1 MAYISNKL
9 CHFVGRS
16 LKNDTERVKLLSN
29 IIQSGKLLA
38 NPQSPGKKPEMSTDS
53 TYKQADDL
61 GEIFSHIDCVCFCD
75 IPDSELYIH
84 TKKYSKVGLAFTKK
98 FLVSAGARPV
108 QYVPLGFDMKKQME
122 GCIASENP
130 KKYFVEINRV
140 MIYTLLLMDLLNIE
154 NNDLLKLFADMK
166 NSSKFVK
173 QAAIHIEFNL
183 PELFSGTP
191 LHNIIY
197 TLSQHTAN
205 SNAYIK
211 LFDPCLND
219 DDINNYYME
228 REWRSLQNI
237 DFSRDDIVSIYLPDN
252 KDLINYFANQFP
264 QLEDKIISIP

>member
-98 FLVSAGARPV
+98 ISCECWSPSSAICSVGV
-108 QYVPLGFDMKKQME
+108 
-122 GCIASENP
+122 
-130 KKYFVEINRV
+130 
-140 MIYTLLLMDLLNIE
+140 
-154 NNDLLKLFADMK
+154 
-166 NSSKFVK
+166 
-173 QAAIHIEFNL
+173 
-183 PELFSGTP
+183 
-191 LHNIIY
+191 
-197 TLSQHTAN
+197 
-205 SNAYIK
+205 
-211 LFDPCLND
+211 
-219 DDINNYYME
+219 
-228 REWRSLQNI
+228 
-237 DFSRDDIVSIYLPDN
+237 
-252 KDLINYFANQFP
+252 
-264 QLEDKIISIP
+264 